1 MNIQT
6 LNFEHCSAHHYFLWF
21 VKPTIVCLTL
31 IISNLFLQQYPYHGY
46 YSPYVYQVP
55 ASQVE
60 LQVGPSLVKD
70 RLNIILQDVEGFI
83 DTLGNRQVSVNFKAL
98 LPKVKSLVE
107 YTVTQCQTAPGPDI
121 SLLSSDAEFAAYR
134 EKQNQIFK
142 TVGDVVRSSEVLH
155 ATLTN
160 M

>member
-1 MNIQT
+1 M
-6 LNFEHCSAHHYFLWF
+6 
-21 VKPTIVCLTL
+21 
-31 IISNLFLQQYPYHGY
+31 
-46 YSPYVYQVP
+46 YQVP